1 MGEGVEVDLGDADD
15 RSLVKVDGANCRHP
29 RSLPTE
35 YWKLRGLKAWS
46 GPMLRGS
53 HKEHEEPQRYTKHCR
68 DGKRQYCPGK
78 FYREDGLA
86 WKPCGLHRSRWSR
99 RPWDFHAIA
108 PLKGRSKGAGS
119 LADWSSWGG
128 SAPPPDLSSLEKTTR
143 RETEGGGRGQRR
155 SRRATDGARSGS
167 RPPLRLCGPNFPRT
181 LLGKRRSR
189 RLWQIECVL
198 PRCLSRF
205 SGSHRDARDGHG
217 REARRAER

>member
-1 MGEGVEVDLGDADD
+1 MGEGVEVDLGNTDD
-15 RSLVKVDGANCRHP
+15 RSLTRVDGANCRHP

-46 GPMLRGS
+46 GPTLRGS

-119 LADWSSWGG
+119 LADWSSWE
-128 SAPPPDLSSLEKTTR
+128 APPHPRPFFFRKDHKAR
-143 RETEGGGRGQRR
+143 NEGRR
-155 SRRATDGARSGS
+155 SRSAAKPQSD
-167 RPPLRLCGPNFPRT
+167 
-181 LLGKRRSR
+181 RRSPKR
-189 RLWQIECVL
+189 FAPTLASLRSQFSTDTIGETQISQIVA
-198 PRCLSRF
+198 
-205 SGSHRDARDGHG
+205 D
-217 REARRAER
+217 